1 MNVIRTENPKDD
13 VSLRDGKDQKLAA
26 SFNTSRHITDR
37 DIQLAREYRDH
48 LLKDISYFKYIFRD
62 YLSSFPPE
70 SINSPDNQQ
79 RTGSSPSFEEK
90 QLQNFSALFDADI
103 TEKSA
108 RRLLAAGED
117 YHHAGYTP
125 EWIMGAYR
133 LFQHHLQSV
142 IINSCEKKEQLME
155 ALTNLLFRD
164 MGLVLKG
171 HWNAS
176 LQTLREES
184 KKSLQMQD
192 RISSIMANIPQFL
205 WSTDVVNHRLLYVS
219 PAMRKACP
227 AKLETIIPC
236 LEGTLPEDK
245 KNIKLAWKRALR
257 GNRAEVESRS
267 LDPNGELRWLRR
279 VFSPS
284 LDDAGNVVR
293 IDGFMEDISESR
305 KNIDH
310 LQHLATTDMLTGMAN
325 RTLWFDRLN
334 QALLAAKRK
343 EQQRFALMILDLNNF
358 KIINDTFG
366 HATGDEILTETGQRL
381 RAALRESDTLARL
394 GGDEFAILLP
404 DMTNDMREI
413 TEKIAK
419 NILACFQKPFSCESH
434 DINIGASIGIA
445 LFPDHGRD
453 VKVLMSRADA
463 SMYRAKAKGG
473 GFHVYSFDSNNNTTR
488 HLKIAADLRHALNK
502 KQLTLRYQP
511 KIDIKTGKIHS
522 AEAFLRWRHPI
533 HGQVNPADFIPV
545 AEQTGIINEITR
557 WVIRNVCSQQNEWRK
572 SGLDIPVTVNISSR
586 AFHDPR
592 MVNDIGDIIQTFRAS
607 PLALELDI
615 TENTLMSDAL
625 NRNYH
630 LEKLSEMGISI
641 SIDDF
646 GLGSSSLSHL
656 KKMPIGSLKIDK
668 SFVSGMEDD
677 ENDAAIV
684 RSTIDLGHDLG
695 IKVVA
700 EGVENSHAFQTL
712 EQLGCD
718 YAQGFYISHPL
729 SADELLRWVK
739 H

>member
-90 QLQNFSALFDADI
+90 QLQSFSALFDADI

-343 EQQRFALMILDLNNF
+343 EQQRFALMILDL
-358 KIINDTFG
+358 T
-366 HATGDEILTETGQRL
+366 TVRL
-381 RAALRESDTLARL
+381 
-394 GGDEFAILLP
+394 
-404 DMTNDMREI
+404 N
-413 TEKIAK
+413 
-419 NILACFQKPFSCESH
+419 
-434 DINIGASIGIA
+434 
-445 LFPDHGRD
+445 
-453 VKVLMSRADA
+453 
-463 SMYRAKAKGG
+463 
-473 GFHVYSFDSNNNTTR
+473 
-488 HLKIAADLRHALNK
+488 
-502 KQLTLRYQP
+502 
-511 KIDIKTGKIHS
+511 
-522 AEAFLRWRHPI
+522 
-533 HGQVNPADFIPV
+533 
-545 AEQTGIINEITR
+545 
-557 WVIRNVCSQQNEWRK
+557 
-572 SGLDIPVTVNISSR
+572 
-586 AFHDPR
+586 
-592 MVNDIGDIIQTFRAS
+592 
-607 PLALELDI
+607 
-615 TENTLMSDAL
+615 
-625 NRNYH
+625 
-630 LEKLSEMGISI
+630 
-641 SIDDF
+641 
-646 GLGSSSLSHL
+646 
-656 KKMPIGSLKIDK
+656 
-668 SFVSGMEDD
+668 
-677 ENDAAIV
+677 
-684 RSTIDLGHDLG
+684 
-695 IKVVA
+695 
-700 EGVENSHAFQTL
+700 
-712 EQLGCD
+712 
-718 YAQGFYISHPL
+718 
-729 SADELLRWVK
+729 
-739 H
+739 